1 MILWNPFEPP
11 EMAVLFYSLTLLSLI
26 CLTGMFQRW
35 FFPFNETKH
44 EKLTYDNLPVAYITR
59 ARWMHLLPA
68 PSYLYTRL
76 PSTFREDVEAGLHST
91 DFDMTGNVE
100 GDSRGGLDE
109 NAKREVLRIM
119 KRRGVN
125 FDEARK
131 IYMERTFKK
140 AGISADGVPN
150 DPKFVS
156 FSWCGHG
163 RMKNIFCTNGL
174 GGYDSRYKWA
184 GLVAW
189 ELLALV

>member
-1 MILWNPFEPP
+1 
-11 EMAVLFYSLTLLSLI
+11 
-26 CLTGMFQRW
+26 
-35 FFPFNETKH
+35 
-44 EKLTYDNLPVAYITR
+44 
-59 ARWMHLLPA
+59 MHHLPA

-156 FSWCGHG
+156 FS
-163 RMKNIFCTNGL
+163 
-174 GGYDSRYKWA
+174 
-184 GLVAW
+184 
-189 ELLALV
+189 